1 MKVKIGNWSR
11 DTMADKAITSPKS
24 FPKCSE
30 GKLQNKT
37 NGVPVSSQ
45 EEPGRGG
52 PVSAT
57 CSQVLRARPGFTLPH
72 PPSLSPSPLLK
83 PQNTEKALCRD
94 PDTGCVWRGLTKT
107 QTHKQIALCWMMS
120 TLAKDARTECQGHK
134 EGRHCLS
141 HSSLGE
147 LN

>member
-1 MKVKIGNWSR
+1 MVGLCQPL
-11 DTMADKAITSPKS
+11 APKS
-24 FPKCSE
+24 S
-30 GKLQNKT
+30 
-37 NGVPVSSQ
+37 
-45 EEPGRGG
+45 
-52 PVSAT
+52 
-57 CSQVLRARPGFTLPH
+57 VLGLASPSHTH
-72 PPSLSPSPLLK
+72 PAFSPSPLLK

-120 TLAKDARTECQGHK
+120 TQAKDARTECQGHK

-147 LN
+147 LNWKRANSSSPGGQERQRGEPI